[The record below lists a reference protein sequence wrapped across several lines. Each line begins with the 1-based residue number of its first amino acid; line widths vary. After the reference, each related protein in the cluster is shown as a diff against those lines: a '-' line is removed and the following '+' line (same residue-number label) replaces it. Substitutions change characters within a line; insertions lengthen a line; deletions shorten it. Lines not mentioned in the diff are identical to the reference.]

1 MLWSYVQLDDGT
13 QFAYSETRDDGT
25 VRVAVERPVDLGSDH
40 AECFLPAVNWF
51 NVEGFS
57 TDDLDFLTEF
67 VRSNAPFIFEL
78 AERQKPDRRFR
89 RWPPDALLLNGKY
102 PMISPSDISTVASRV
117 LAQYDVSEAY
127 LFGSFARGEQTPD
140 SDIDL
145 RLVCGNTMT
154 FGTLYELSHELERE
168 LRRKVDIVTN
178 PPEHMRPAFRKSIEQ
193 DEVRVYEAL

>member
-67 VRSNAPFIFEL
+67 VKSKCSVYLRACRTAKAGPAVSALAP
-78 AERQKPDRRFR
+78 
-89 RWPPDALLLNGKY
+89 
-102 PMISPSDISTVASRV
+102 
-117 LAQYDVSEAY
+117 
-127 LFGSFARGEQTPD
+127 
-140 SDIDL
+140 
-145 RLVCGNTMT
+145 
-154 FGTLYELSHELERE
+154 
-168 LRRKVDIVTN
+168 
-178 PPEHMRPAFRKSIEQ
+178 
-193 DEVRVYEAL
+193 